1 MSINCPILFSFNQYI
16 WYINIMSVV
25 SLANKISNI
34 STLNIPNM
42 LIKGYVSIPQIKID
56 YEGRNTKQE
65 LKEGKKVK
73 KLLKEKGVKFFN
85 HTFPGEEHNTFSANH
100 INDISDFKNILS
112 GKKASKSAET
122 YAHEYGHIQNN
133 QSIYDTFGKPGLHA
147 DSFIYNLGKVGSGV
161 CTALSTLAA
170 LTGFDS
176 DTVRNI
182 GLIGMASSTPVLLE
196 EGLASYRGNK
206 FLKENNIKHNPWSTW
221 KGVPTY
227 AIGCALAPMLP
238 WLGKKI
244 YDSVQ

>member
-1 MSINCPILFSFNQYI
+1 MSI
-16 WYINIMSVV
+16 V

-42 LIKGYVSIPQIKID
+42 LIKGYTSIPQIKRE
-56 YEGRNTKQE
+56 YEGKHTKEE

-73 KLLKEKGVKFFN
+73 KLLEEKGVKFRT
-85 HTFPGEEHNTFSANH
+85 HSIPGEEHNTFASPPM
-100 INDISDFKNILS
+100 NDITDIKNIWS
-112 GKKASKSAET
+112 GKKASRSAET
-122 YAHEYGHIQNN
+122 YAHEYGHILND
-133 QSIYDTFGKPGLHA
+133 QSMYDAFGKPGLHA
-147 DSFIYNLGKVGSGV
+147 DDIVKSLGRVGSGV

-182 GLIGMASSTPVLLE
+182 GLIGMASSAPVILE
-196 EGLASYRGNK
+196 ESLASYRGNK
-206 FLKENNIKHNPWSTW
+206 FLKENNIKHSPWNTW

-227 AIGCALAPMLP
+227 VIGCTLAPMIP